1 MGRRALRL
9 EECRARAGCPAHHD
23 ELIGGESC
31 GAYVFRFLIG
41 TLFIGGILFGASTNT
56 MAGAESFIPEI
67 QGGAKELDHLIRT
80 RDFVAVIW

>member
-1 MGRRALRL
+1 MLRKRSVTIELRL
-9 EECRARAGCPAHHD
+9 RAEAEAVKQAKVRFQAD
-23 ELIGGESC
+23 
-31 GAYVFRFLIG
+31 VMRFLIG